1 MKFKFQIICNLFR
14 CRAKQNADE
23 FLKVSGTDK
32 ICSVF
37 IYFSFSQ
44 SVCLDTDMT
53 NDSFARLKRG
63 SALNCLFSFVATK

>member
-1 MKFKFQIICNLFR
+1 MKFKFQIICDLFR
-14 CRAKQNADE
+14 CCAKQNADE
-23 FLKVSGTDK
+23 FLKVSGTAK

-53 NDSFARLKRG
+53 NDNFSRLKSE
-63 SALNCLFSFVATK
+63 SALNCLFSFVVTK